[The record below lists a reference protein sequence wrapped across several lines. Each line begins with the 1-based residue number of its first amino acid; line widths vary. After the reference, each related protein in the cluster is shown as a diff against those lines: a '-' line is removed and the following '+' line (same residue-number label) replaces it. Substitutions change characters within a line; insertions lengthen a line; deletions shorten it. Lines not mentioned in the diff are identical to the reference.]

1 MTVVEVLK
9 ANAKKLPE
17 GMQVELGSR
26 GFKIILDEPEELGGT
41 NKGMNPVEAV
51 LGALGAC
58 QTIVAFAFAEA
69 QGIDLQD
76 FQVEIEGDLDTDGFL
91 GLSDVR
97 PGCSEIRSSMHIKS
111 SNTREEIE
119 KFVEFI
125 EKTCPVGDMLENG
138 VKLVESEITLENE

>member
-1 MTVVEVLK
+1 MVDVLK
-9 ANAKKLPE
+9 ASAQKLPN
-17 GMQVELGSR
+17 GMQVDMSSR
-26 GFKIILDEPEELGGT
+26 GFKILLDEPENLGGT

-76 FQVEIEGDLDTDGFL
+76 FKVDVEGDLDTDGFL

-97 PGCSEIRSSMHIKS
+97 PGCSEIRFNMHIKS
-111 SNTREEIE
+111 SNTEEEIA

-125 EKTCPVGDMLENG
+125 EKTCPVGDMLQNS
-138 VKLVESEITLENE
+138 VKLVSPNIILEK

>member
-1 MTVVEVLK
+1 MVDILK
-9 ANAKKLPE
+9 ASVSKLPG
-17 GMQVELGSR
+17 GMQVETSTS
-26 GFKIILDEPEELGGT
+26 GFKILLDEPEELGGT

-76 FQVEIEGDLDTDGFL
+76 FSVDIEGDLDTDGFL

-97 PGCSEIRSSMHIKS
+97 PGCSEIRFNLHIKS
-111 SNTREEIE
+111 SNTKEEIE
-119 KFVEFI
+119 KFVDFI
-125 EKTCPVGDMLENG
+125 EKTCPVGDMIENG
-138 VKLVESEITLENE
+138 VKLVRSGIIIEK

>member
-1 MTVVEVLK
+1 MVDILK
-9 ANAKKLPE
+9 ASVSKLSD
-17 GMQVELGSR
+17 GMQVETSTR
-26 GFKIILDEPEELGGT
+26 GFKILLDEPEELGGT

-76 FQVEIEGDLDTDGFL
+76 FSVDIEGDLDTDGFL

-97 PGCSEIRSSMHIKS
+97 PGCSEIRFNMHIKS
-111 SNTREEIE
+111 SNTEEEIE
-119 KFVEFI
+119 KFVDFI
-125 EKTCPVGDMLENG
+125 EKTCPVGDMIENG
-138 VKLVESEITLENE
+138 VKLVRTAIIIEK

>member
-1 MTVVEVLK
+1 MVDILK
-9 ANAKKLPE
+9 ASVSKLPG
-17 GMQVELGSR
+17 GMQVETSTR
-26 GFKIILDEPEELGGT
+26 GFKILLDEPEELGGT

-76 FQVEIEGDLDTDGFL
+76 FSVDIEGDLDTDGFL

-97 PGCSEIRSSMHIKS
+97 PGCSEIRFNLHIKS
-111 SNTREEIE
+111 SNTKEEIE
-119 KFVEFI
+119 KFVDFI
-125 EKTCPVGDMLENG
+125 EKTCPVGDMIENG
-138 VKLVESEITLENE
+138 VKLVRSGIIIEK